1 MIIVT
6 GSGGLIGSAAARSF
20 AADGKVLGID
30 NDMRKTFFGQGASTR
45 ATINDLRGM
54 ENYQHQDCDIRDRRG
69 IEGIFDAY
77 GAEVTAVIHCAAQP
91 SHDWAASDPFADFD
105 INAVGTLNL
114 LEMTRRYC
122 PGAAFVFMSTN
133 KVYGGEPGKCGLPV
147 YDNFRGNPMTE
158 TIVNRAR
165 ELSIE
170 YLYAKNG
177 FSERVEID
185 QTTHSIFGASK
196 LAADI
201 MVQEYGRYFGMNT
214 VCFRGGCLTGRAHAG
229 AEQHGFLAYLCKCAR
244 EGIPY
249 TVYGYGGKQV
259 RDNIHAEDVV
269 SAMRAYIADP
279 EPGAVYNIGGGP
291 ANAVSVLEA
300 IEKAEA
306 LTGNTMDVTF
316 VDEPRKGDHKWWVTD
331 MTKFRQRYFG
341 WDVQWDLYRI
351 FEELCRG

>member
-1 MIIVT
+1 MVIVT

-20 AADGKVLGID
+20 CKDGRVIGID
-30 NDMRKTFFGQGASTR
+30 NDMRKSFFGQEASTR
-45 ATINDLRGM
+45 PTINALRCI

-69 IEGIFDAY
+69 LDGIFEAY
-77 GAEVTAVIHCAAQP
+77 GPEVTAVIHCAAQP

-114 LEMTRRYC
+114 LEITRRYC

-133 KVYGGEPGKCGLPV
+133 KVYGDWPNRKDLSV
-147 YDNFRGNPMTE
+147 YWD
-158 TIVNRAR
+158 
-165 ELSIE
+165 
-170 YLYAKNG
+170 G
-177 FSERVEID
+177 FSHTDLPID
-185 QTTHSIFGASK
+185 DCTHSIFGASK

-214 VCFRGGCLTGRAHAG
+214 VCFRGGCLTGGAHAG
-229 AEQHGFLAYLCKCAR
+229 AEQHGFLAYLVKCCR

-249 TVYGYGGKQV
+249 RVYGYGGKQV

-269 SAMRAYIADP
+269 GAMRAYIADP
-279 EPGAVYNIGGGP
+279 DPGAVYNIGGGP

-300 IEKAEA
+300 IAKAEEVC
-306 LTGNTMDVTF
+306 GRKMRVEF

-331 MTKFRQRYFG
+331 MTKFRQRYPG
-341 WDVQWDLYRI
+341 WQMQWDIDRI
-351 FEELCRG
+351 FGELANG

>member
-1 MIIVT
+1 MVIVT

-30 NDMRKTFFGQGASTR
+30 NDMRSVFFGANASTR
-45 ATINDLRGM
+45 PTVDALRDLP
-54 ENYQHQDCDIRDRRG
+54 NYQHQDCDIRDRG
-69 IEGIFDAY
+69 YLNGMFALL
-77 GAEVTAVIHCAAQP
+77 GPHMTAVIHCAAQP

-114 LEMTRRYC
+114 LEMTRRYA

-133 KVYGGEPGKCGLPV
+133 KVYGDEPRKHHGLSCYDYFGDDPNEGAICIAKMKAGDDGIGEK
-147 YDNFRGNPMTE
+147 
-158 TIVNRAR
+158 
-165 ELSIE
+165 
-170 YLYAKNG
+170 
-177 FSERVEID
+177 FSID

-300 IEKAEA
+300 IAKAEA
-306 LTGNTMDVTF
+306 LTGNKMDVTF

-331 MTKFRQRYFG
+331 MTKFRQRYPG
-341 WDVQWDLYRI
+341 WQIQWDLNRI

>member
-1 MIIVT
+1 MVIVT

-20 AADGKVLGID
+20 AVHGCVAGID
-30 NDMRKTFFGQGASTR
+30 NDMRKSFFGQEASTR
-45 ATINDLRGM
+45 PTINALRCL

-69 IEGIFDAY
+69 LEGIFEAY
-77 GAEVTAVIHCAAQP
+77 GPHVTAVIHCAAQP

-133 KVYGGEPGKCGLPV
+133 KVYGDKPVPQFTGPKLESLCDGLVPMAMV
-147 YDNFRGNPMTE
+147 TRGT
-158 TIVNRAR
+158 
-165 ELSIE
+165 
-170 YLYAKNG
+170 YLD
-177 FSERVEID
+177 ERVPID
-185 QTTHSIFGASK
+185 QSMHSIFGASK

-214 VCFRGGCLTGRAHAG
+214 VCFRGGCLTGGAHAG
-229 AEQHGFLAYLCKCAR
+229 AEQHGFLAYLVKCCR

-249 TVYGYGGKQV
+249 RIYGYGGKQV

-269 SAMRAYIADP
+269 SAMREYIADP

-291 ANAVSVLEA
+291 ANAISVLESIA
-300 IEKAEA
+300 KAEEA
-306 LTGNTMDVTF
+306 CGKKMQVEF

-331 MTKFRQRYFG
+331 MTKFRQRYPG
-341 WDVQWDLYRI
+341 WQMQWDIDRI
-351 FEELCRG
+351 FGELAHG